1 MNGSSDISKANAT
14 FEENRVLDIVSLY
27 PKDMNIYG
35 DYGNVLT
42 IMRRAE
48 LYGYEPVLH
57 EYNVGDLW
65 PEHVDMILGGGG
77 QDHGQSRVTED
88 LFARADAIRGLA
100 KDGVPM
106 LMICGLYQLFESIL
120 KPLKGKSFKELAYS
134 ASIRLVKTCA

>member
-48 LYGYEPVLH
+48 LYGYEPVLR

-77 QDHGQSRVTED
+77 QDHGQSRVT
-88 LFARADAIRGLA
+88 
-100 KDGVPM
+100 
-106 LMICGLYQLFESIL
+106 
-120 KPLKGKSFKELAYS
+120 
-134 ASIRLVKTCA
+134 